1 MKNDLQE
8 FGKAFK
14 DLRQLAKTSRSDLKM
29 AIPETSL
36 RKFESGMLDLGFKK
50 VVSGLNFMKI
60 KLSDFQYFAHL
71 SPVEP
76 QFGRTFRK
84 IRRQRGYRKD
94 FFINVGVDELE
105 LELFEDEK
113 IMLPY
118 NVLNAMLMSIHVPEA
133 DFAYYINGE
142 AEDYFVQLVDKLDWA
157 CWKND
162 KNFAQEVEREAGK
175 YSVLLEKK
183 KVIADDDENHDYT
196 SDRLTRQY
204 MDYRVLE
211 LTAKGAYSILKEQE
225 VTEIGDF
232 LFGIDIWT
240 EYGLGILA
248 INARQLPYLLVHSI
262 LVDML
267 NEDKRYKDRLIYR
280 RRVVQIAVRCGL
292 TLAKNGAV
300 KEARNLLDLVEAF
313 NFSIDTLV
321 QGMYQFA
328 LAYVDYCAGNREV
341 GKQKM
346 LTVITAFE
354 LFKEKEGY
362 DYALAFYQ
370 KNMK

>member
-1 MKNDLQE
+1 MRNALQE
-8 FGKAFK
+8 FGKSFK
-14 DLRQLAKTSRSDLKM
+14 DLRQLGNISRSDLK
-29 AIPETSL
+29 AKIPESSL
-36 RKFESGMLDLGFKK
+36 RKFEGGTSDLGFEK

-60 KLSDFQYFAHL
+60 SLSDFQYFSHL

-76 QFGRTFRK
+76 HFGRTFRK

-105 LELFEDEK
+105 LTLFEDEQ

-133 DFAYYINGE
+133 DFAYYVNGE

-157 CWKND
+157 FWEND
-162 KNFAQEVEREAGK
+162 KKFAQEVEREAGK
-175 YSVLLEKK
+175 YSVLLEKQEL
-183 KVIADDDENHDYT
+183 IADDDEKHDYT
-196 SDRLTRQY
+196 ADRLTRQY

-211 LTAKGAYSILKEQE
+211 LTAKGAYSILTEQE

-248 INARQLPYLLVHSI
+248 INAHQLPYLLVHSI
-262 LVDML
+262 LTDIL
-267 NEDKRYKDRLIYR
+267 NENKRYKDRLVYR

-292 TLAKNGAV
+292 TLATNGDV
-300 KEARNLLDLVEAF
+300 KEARTLLSLVESF
-313 NFSIDTLV
+313 NYSIDTLV
-321 QGMYQFA
+321 QGLYQFA
-328 LAYVDYCAGNREV
+328 LAYVDYCAGNRV
-341 GKQKM
+341 NGKKKM
-346 LTVITAFE
+346 LSVISALE
-354 LFKEKEGY
+354 LFEEKKGY
-362 DYALAFYQ
+362 DYALDFYE
-370 KNMK
+370 KI